1 MGEMK
6 EHQVNSKQSNN
17 KNKNGFNSQKSPD
30 KKQDK
35 NQSDQFQW
43 RRAGKTSFVWVLII
57 ISAVFL
63 SNLFTGKGVDE
74 VEIQYSEYRRF
85 LTDRLI
91 VKAEIVD
98 EEFYGELSETQTVLN
113 AGGISRDV
121 LKFRLK
127 LPFVD
132 REVMNEWDQ
141 YKVDYTFKQK
151 SIDWTGY
158 FLNIL
163 PWIAILAFWIFLMR
177 RMQGGG
183 GMKSIFNFGKSKAK
197 IWTSDMP
204 KVTFNDV
211 AGCVEA
217 KEELKE
223 VVDFL
228 KRPKRYQKLG
238 AKIPRGVLLVGAP
251 GTGKT
256 LLARAIAGE
265 ANVAFFSLS
274 GADFVEMFV
283 GVGASRVRDLFDQ
296 GKKNQPCIIFIDE
309 LDAVGRQRGAGLGGG
324 HDEREQTLN
333 ALLVEMDGFETQ
345 EDIILMAATN
355 RPDVLDSALL
365 RPGRFD
371 RQVVVDAPDL
381 KGRLGILQVH
391 TKKIVMNK
399 KKVDLNAIA
408 KGTPGMVGADL
419 ENIVNEAAL
428 LAARK
433 KKRSV
438 DMTDFEEAK
447 DKVMMGVQRKSV
459 ILSEGEK
466 KTTAYHEA
474 GHSLVAAQTKGADP
488 VHKVTI
494 IPRGRALGVT
504 MQLPIDEKHGYSKTY
519 IEGRLAILMGGR
531 AAEEL
536 IFNELTTGAGND
548 IEQATQI
555 ARKMVCEWGM
565 SDVLGPMTF
574 GKKNEEIFLGREIQS
589 HRDFSEVT
597 ARMIDEEVVR
607 IVRKA
612 QSTAEQVLNDNIDLL
627 HNLAK
632 ALLEHETIDGAEVDA
647 IMEGK
652 PIIRSK
658 NGSTIKPPKKK
669 PKRRPPKNKL
679 KNTEKN

>member
-1 MGEMK
+1 MSLGETK
-6 EHQVNSKQSNN
+6 VNKVNSKNNNSKKMADNKKSNN
-17 KNKNGFNSQKSPD
+17 KNN
-30 KKQDK
+30 KKEP
-35 NQSDQFQW
+35 DQFKWQK
-43 RRAGKTSFVWVLII
+43 AGKTSFVWVLVI
-57 ISAVFL
+57 ISALFL
-63 SNLFTGKGVDE
+63 SNLFTNQIGEEIE
-74 VEIQYSEYRRF
+74 VQYSEYRSF
-85 LTDRLI
+85 LTENLI
-91 VKAEIVD
+91 AKARVVD
-98 EEFYGELSETQTVLN
+98 QVFHGELSEPRMILN
-113 AGGISRDV
+113 SGGISREV
-121 LKFRLK
+121 VNFRLK

-132 REVMNEWDQ
+132 REVMNEWDK
-141 YKVDYTFKQK
+141 YNVDYTFKQK
-151 SIDWTGY
+151 SVDWTGY
-158 FLNIL
+158 FLNFL
-163 PWIAILAFWIFLMR
+163 PWIAILAFWIFIMK
-177 RMQGGG
+177 RMQGGGG

-197 IWTSDMP
+197 IWISDMP
-204 KVTFNDV
+204 KVTFDDV

-228 KRPKRYQKLG
+228 KKPKRYEKLG
-238 AKIPRGVLLVGAP
+238 AKIPRGLLLIGPP

-283 GVGASRVRDLFDQ
+283 GVGASRVRDLFEQ

-333 ALLVEMDGFETQ
+333 ALLVEMDGFESN
-345 EDIILMAATN
+345 EGIILMAATN

-381 KGRLGILQVH
+381 KGRLGILKIH
-391 TKKIVMNK
+391 TKKIVLNK
-399 KKVDLNAIA
+399 KKIDLNAIA

-433 KKRSV
+433 KKTSV
-438 DMTDFEEAK
+438 DMDDFEEAK
-447 DKVMMGVQRKSV
+447 DKVMMGVQRKSIV
-459 ILSEGEK
+459 LTEDEK

-474 GHSLVAAQTKGADP
+474 GHTLVAAMTKGADP

-494 IPRGRALGVT
+494 IPRGQALGVT
-504 MQLPIDEKHGYSKTY
+504 MQLPMDEKHGYAKGY

-612 QSTAEQVLNDNIDLL
+612 QSTAVKTLDKNSDLL

-632 ALLEHETIDGAEVDA
+632 ALLEFETIDGKDVQAVMAGKA
-647 IMEGK
+647 IK
-652 PIIRSK
+652 RQK
-658 NGSTIKPPKKK
+658 NGSVKKIKTKSSNKK
-669 PKRRPPKNKL
+669 
-679 KNTEKN
+679 

>member
-1 MGEMK
+1 M
-6 EHQVNSKQSNN
+6 
-17 KNKNGFNSQKSPD
+17 
-30 KKQDK
+30 
-35 NQSDQFQW
+35 
-43 RRAGKTSFVWVLII
+43 
-57 ISAVFL
+57 
-63 SNLFTGKGVDE
+63 
-74 VEIQYSEYRRF
+74 
-85 LTDRLI
+85 
-91 VKAEIVD
+91 
-98 EEFYGELSETQTVLN
+98 N
-113 AGGISRDV
+113 AGGISQEV
-121 LKFRLK
+121 IKFRLK

-141 YKVDYTFKQK
+141 YNVDYTFKQK

-183 GMKSIFNFGKSKAK
+183 GGMKSIFNFGKSRAK
-197 IWTSDMP
+197 VWTSDMP

-211 AGCVEA
+211 AGCIEA
-217 KEELKE
+217 KEELME

-228 KRPKRYQKLG
+228 KKPKRYQKLG
-238 AKIPRGVLLVGAP
+238 AKIPRGVLLVGQP

-256 LLARAIAGE
+256 LLARAVAGE
-265 ANVAFFSLS
+265 ANVAFYSLS

-283 GVGASRVRDLFDQ
+283 GVGASRVRDLFEQ
-296 GKKNQPCIIFIDE
+296 GKRNQPCIIFIDE

-333 ALLVEMDGFETQ
+333 ALLVEMDGFEPT

-371 RQVVVDAPDL
+371 RQIVVDVPDL
-381 KGRLGILQVH
+381 KGRLGILKVH

-399 KKVDLNAIA
+399 RKVKLEAIA

-438 DMTDFEEAK
+438 DMIDFEEAK

-459 ILSEGEK
+459 VLSEEEK

-474 GHSLVAAQTKGADP
+474 GHTLVAAQTKGADP

-494 IPRGRALGVT
+494 IPRGQALGVT
-504 MQLPIDEKHGYSKTY
+504 MQLPIDEKHGYSREY

-548 IEQATQI
+548 IEQATKI

-589 HRDFSEVT
+589 HRDYSEAT

-607 IVRKA
+607 IVRKS
-612 QSTAEQVLNDNIDLL
+612 QSTAKRILKQNMGQL

-632 ALLEHETIDGAEVDA
+632 ALLEHETIDGEEVA
-647 IMEGK
+647 AVMEGK
-652 PIIRSK
+652 QLKRSK
-658 NGSTIKPPKKK
+658 NWAAQKPKKK
-669 PKRRPPKNKL
+669 RRRRKPQNKKPEISGKN
-679 KNTEKN
+679 

>member
-1 MGEMK
+1 M
-6 EHQVNSKQSNN
+6 
-17 KNKNGFNSQKSPD
+17 
-30 KKQDK
+30 
-35 NQSDQFQW
+35 
-43 RRAGKTSFVWVLII
+43 
-57 ISAVFL
+57 
-63 SNLFTGKGVDE
+63 
-74 VEIQYSEYRRF
+74 
-85 LTDRLI
+85 
-91 VKAEIVD
+91 
-98 EEFYGELSETQTVLN
+98 
-113 AGGISRDV
+113 
-121 LKFRLK
+121 
-127 LPFVD
+127 
-132 REVMNEWDQ
+132 
-141 YKVDYTFKQK
+141 
-151 SIDWTGY
+151 
-158 FLNIL
+158 
-163 PWIAILAFWIFLMR
+163 
-177 RMQGGG
+177 
-183 GMKSIFNFGKSKAK
+183 
-197 IWTSDMP
+197 
-204 KVTFNDV
+204 
-211 AGCVEA
+211 
-217 KEELKE
+217 
-223 VVDFL
+223 
-228 KRPKRYQKLG
+228 
-238 AKIPRGVLLVGAP
+238 LVGQP

-256 LLARAIAGE
+256 LLARAVAGQ
-265 ANVAFFSLS
+265 ANVAFYSLS

-283 GVGASRVRDLFDQ
+283 GVGASRVRDLFEQ
-296 GKKNQPCIIFIDE
+296 GKQNQPCIIFIDE

-333 ALLVEMDGFETQ
+333 ALLVEMDGFEPA

-371 RQVVVDAPDL
+371 RQIVVDVPDV
-381 KGRLGILQVH
+381 KGRLGILKVH

-399 KKVDLNAIA
+399 RKVKLEAIA

-459 ILSEGEK
+459 VLSEEEK

-474 GHSLVAAQTKGADP
+474 GHTLVATQTKGADP

-504 MQLPIDEKHGYSKTY
+504 MQLPIDEKHGYSRGY

-548 IEQATQI
+548 IEQATKI

-565 SDVLGPMTF
+565 SDILGPMTF

-589 HRDFSEVT
+589 HRDYSEAT

-607 IVRKA
+607 IVRKS
-612 QSTAEQVLNDNIDLL
+612 QSTANQILKQNMGQL

-632 ALLEHETIDGAEVDA
+632 ALLEYETIDGEEVA
-647 IMEGK
+647 AVMEGK
-652 PIIRSK
+652 QIKRSK
-658 NGSTIKPPKKK
+658 NGAAQKLKKK
-669 PKRRPPKNKL
+669 RRRRKPQNKKPEISGKN
-679 KNTEKN
+679 

>member
-1 MGEMK
+1 MK
-6 EHQVNSKQSNN
+6 VTNVNSNQKNKNSKKVQKEKKPINKKDN
-17 KNKNGFNSQKSPD
+17 KNKT
-30 KKQDK
+30 
-35 NQSDQFQW
+35 DQFQW
-43 RRAGKTSFVWVLII
+43 QRAGKTSFVWILVIV
-57 ISAVFL
+57 SAVLL
-63 SNLFTGKGVDE
+63 SNVFTGKGSE
-74 VEIQYSEYRRF
+74 ELEIQYSEYRSF
-85 LTDRLI
+85 LTSGFI
-91 VKAEIVD
+91 SKARIIDQV
-98 EEFYGELSETQTVLN
+98 FYGQLTESRAIVN
-113 AGGISRDV
+113 SNGISRELV
-121 LKFRLK
+121 KFRLK

-132 REVMNEWDQ
+132 REVMNEWDK
-141 YKVDYTFKQK
+141 YNVDYTFKQK
-151 SIDWTGY
+151 SIDWAGY
-158 FLNIL
+158 FLNFL
-163 PWIAILAFWIFLMR
+163 PWIAILAFWIFIMR

-183 GMKSIFNFGKSKAK
+183 GGMSSIFNFGKSKAK
-197 IWTSDMP
+197 VWNSDMP

-238 AKIPRGVLLVGAP
+238 AKIPRGLLLVGPP

-283 GVGASRVRDLFDQ
+283 GVGASRVRDLFEQ
-296 GKKNQPCIIFIDE
+296 GKKTQPCIIFIDE

-333 ALLVEMDGFETQ
+333 ALLVEMDGFEQT
-345 EDIILMAATN
+345 ENIILMAATN

-371 RQVVVDAPDL
+371 RQVIVDAPDL

-391 TKKIVMNK
+391 TKKIVLNK
-399 KKVDLNAIA
+399 KKTDLNAIA

-419 ENIVNEAAL
+419 ANIVNEAAL
-428 LAARK
+428 LAVRK
-433 KKRSV
+433 KKNSV
-438 DMTDFEEAK
+438 DMSDFEEAK
-447 DKVMMGVQRKSV
+447 DKVMMGVQRKSIV
-459 ILSEGEK
+459 LSEDEN

-474 GHSLVAAQTKGADP
+474 GHTLVAALTKGADP

-504 MQLPIDEKHGYSKTY
+504 MQLPIDEKHGYAKTY

-565 SDVLGPMTF
+565 SEVLGPMTF

-612 QSTAEQVLNDNIDLL
+612 QSTAQETLSKNRELL
-627 HNLAK
+627 HGLAK
-632 ALLEHETIDGAEVDA
+632 ALLKYETIDGVEVNT
-647 IMEGK
+647 IMDGK
-652 PIIRSK
+652 LIIRSN
-658 NGSTIKPPKKK
+658 NGSIKKSSRKSPKAKSLNKK
-669 PKRRPPKNKL
+669 TE
-679 KNTEKN
+679 NTEND

>member
-1 MGEMK
+1 MK
-6 EHQVNSKQSNN
+6 NN
-17 KNKNGFNSQKSPD
+17 KTNSPKQNGSSKSKNDSTKGKND
-30 KKQDK
+30 KVDE
-35 NQSDQFQW
+35 QFHW
-43 RRAGKTSFVWVLII
+43 KKAGKTSLVWVLII
-57 ISAVFL
+57 ISAIFM
-63 SNLFTGKGVDE
+63 SNLFTGQGRDEAEIQFSEYRTFLNNGLIAKARIVDE
-74 VEIQYSEYRRF
+74 VF
-85 LTDRLI
+85 H
-91 VKAEIVD
+91 
-98 EEFYGELSETQTVLN
+98 GELTEPQTIIN
-113 AGGISRDV
+113 ARGIGKSV
-121 LKFRLK
+121 KKFRLK
-127 LPFVD
+127 LPFID
-132 REVMNEWDQ
+132 REVMTEWDQ
-141 YKVDYTFKQK
+141 SGVDYSFRQK

-158 FLNIL
+158 MLNML
-163 PWIAILAFWIFLMR
+163 PWIAILVFWIFLMR

-183 GMKSIFNFGKSKAK
+183 GGMNSIFNFGKSKAK

-204 KVTFNDV
+204 KVDFNHV

-217 KEELKE
+217 KEELAE
-223 VVDFL
+223 IVDFL

-238 AKIPRGVLLVGAP
+238 AKIPRGVLLVGQP

-256 LLARAIAGE
+256 LLARAVAGE

-283 GVGASRVRDLFDQ
+283 GVGASRVRDLFQQ
-296 GKKNQPCIIFIDE
+296 GKQNQPCIIFIDE

-333 ALLVEMDGFETQ
+333 ALLVEMDGFEPNH
-345 EDIILMAATN
+345 DIILMAATN
-355 RPDVLDSALL
+355 RPDVLDGALL

-371 RQVVVDAPDL
+371 RQVVVDVPDL
-381 KGRLGILQVH
+381 KGRLGILKVH
-391 TKKIVMNK
+391 TKKILMNK
-399 KKVDLNAIA
+399 RKVNLEAIA

-438 DMTDFEEAK
+438 DMSDFEDAK

-459 ILSEGEK
+459 VLSDAEK

-474 GHSLVAAQTKGADP
+474 GHTLVAARTKGADP

-494 IPRGRALGVT
+494 IPRGQALGVT
-504 MQLPIDEKHGYSKTY
+504 MQLPIDEKHGYSRQY

-536 IFNELTTGAGND
+536 IFDELTTGAGND
-548 IEQATQI
+548 IEQATKI

-589 HRDFSEVT
+589 HRDYSEVT

-607 IVRKA
+607 VVRKA
-612 QSTAEQVLNDNIDLL
+612 QSKAKQVLNNNINQL

-632 ALLEHETIDGAEVDA
+632 ALLEYETIDGDEV
-647 IMEGK
+647 ITVMEGEK
-652 PIIRSK
+652 ISRKSNGAVKKNNSK
-658 NGSTIKPPKKK
+658 SSLRKPKK
-669 PKRRPPKNKL
+669 N
-679 KNTEKN
+679 KNTDPKTP